1 MQNQKNNARNNMD
14 QLYNWLTVWDKHVNT
29 DKRTIETTNQNQ
41 PRKKVVLPKK
51 TEENKTI

>member
-51 TEENKTI
+51 TKENKTI